1 MCGLAGKP
9 IAACECLGATCG
21 ADLRLH
27 LEKRAIASADAP
39 AAAAAAVHFRHGSR
53 LTLRC
58 KAHLFFTAGI
68 MSAQQLYHM
77 VQMDSFQACLD
88 AQKPYF
94 PPT

>member
-1 MCGLAGKP
+1 M
-9 IAACECLGATCG
+9 
-21 ADLRLH
+21 
-27 LEKRAIASADAP
+27 
-39 AAAAAAVHFRHGSR
+39 HFRHGSR